1 MKVSNNMIYALQGA
15 KGWVTFLG
23 ILGFILALLMFAACG
38 ISVYI
43 ASTKADVLST
53 DQATLFVVAG
63 GLLFNGVLAIFPSSK
78 LMAFGASCGQFAITR
93 SPNALFQ
100 GLIAH
105 RKFWQFF
112 GVTTLIS
119 IVLNGIILIILAS
132 VGAFAA
138 AG

>member
-1 MKVSNNMIYALQGA
+1 
-15 KGWVTFLG
+15 
-23 ILGFILALLMFAACG
+23 MFAACG
-38 ISVYI
+38 ISIYV
-43 ASTKADVLST
+43 ATMKADVLST
-53 DQATLFVVAG
+53 DQATLFIVAG
-63 GLLFNGVLAIFPSSK
+63 ALLFNGVLAIFPSSR

-105 RKFWQFF
+105 RKFWQFW

-119 IVLNGIILIILAS
+119 IVLNGMILIVLAT

-138 AG
+138 AS